1 MANETNVQSTET
13 TATEQEKTFTQTDVD
28 ALIQKRLERERKK
41 YPGEDELS
49 AFRTWK
55 ESQQTEQERWN
66 NLTKERDESRATLS
80 AVQAE
85 LDQLKREKY
94 VLSKGLTG
102 DEAEFIAFK
111 AAKMVD
117 DKTTFEQAVDVLT
130 ADRKKTT
137 FDWTAPAG
145 GGSTKVGENDMMNA
159 LIRGAL
165 K

>member
-1 MANETNVQSTET
+1 MADETNVQSTET
-13 TATEQEKTFTQTDVD
+13 TATEQEKTFTQADVD
-28 ALIQKRLERERKK
+28 ALIQKRLDRERKK
-41 YPGEDELS
+41 YPSEDELS
-49 AFRTWK
+49 AYRTWK

-66 NLTKERDESRATLS
+66 ALTKERDESRTALS
-80 AVQAE
+80 AAQAE
-85 LDQLKREKY
+85 LEQLKREKY

-117 DKTTFEQAVDVLT
+117 DKTTFEQAVDALT

-137 FDWTAPAG
+137 FDWTAPVG
-145 GGSTKVGENDMMNA
+145 DGSKKTGANDAMNA
-159 LIRGAL
+159 LIRGAF